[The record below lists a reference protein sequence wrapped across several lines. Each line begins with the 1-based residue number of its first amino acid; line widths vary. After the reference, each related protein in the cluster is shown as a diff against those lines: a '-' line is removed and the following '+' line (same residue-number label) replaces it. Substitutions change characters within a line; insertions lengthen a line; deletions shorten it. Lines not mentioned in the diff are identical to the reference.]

1 MDAIWQFLGVVA
13 LVAVGWL
20 QVKSWRKGR
29 EIDVLKRAEA
39 ERKAAEAAMV
49 AEATRRLKAARDA
62 WDKVLS
68 DAKKRDDFKC

>member
-13 LVAVGWL
+13 LAAVGWL

-29 EIDVLKRAEA
+29 EIDALKRAEA

-49 AEATRRLKAARDA
+49 AEATRRLQAARDA
-62 WDKVLS
+62 WDKVI
-68 DAKKRDDFKC
+68 DAKNRDDFKC